1 MMIRRIEQGTKH
13 IDILMKRPFW
23 KSKMDKMM
31 KRNFQTESVGKVGQR
46 GGLLWLPET

>member
-1 MMIRRIEQGTKH
+1 
-13 IDILMKRPFW
+13 MKRPFW

-46 GGLLWLPET
+46 GGLFGGCQGCRCDRSIIN